1 MNLRSRSLKI
11 TAIALAL
18 IVLTVSLI
26 FVIRFTSSSLPESTR
41 RTALSDPLLPSFV
54 LLFPVLHHALRP

>member
-11 TAIALAL
+11 TAIAL

-26 FVIRFTSSSLPESTR
+26 FAIRFTSSSLPESTR